1 MITIKRKIYF
11 TRRSNRT
18 KAIVENPRPSE
29 LVEPGRIPRISRLMA
44 LAIQFDRL
52 IRQGKATDQSELAR
66 LCHVTQPRMSQ
77 IMALN
82 QLAPDIQEQLLF
94 LPRCVAG
101 RDAIHE
107 KMLRRVSGLLDW
119 SKQRESFA
127 ALVSS
132 NH

>member
-11 TRRSNRT
+11 TRRSNGT

-82 QLAPDIQEQLLF
+82 QLTPDIQEQLLF

-101 RDAIHE
+101 RDVIHE
-107 KMLRRVSGLLDW
+107 KMLRGVSGLLDW
-119 SKQRESFA
+119 SKQREAFS